1 MQKTVRQ
8 RSSAICA
15 SLVLL
20 SLAGAEPAPSFE
32 SPYGKSSSP
41 AQPAQGN
48 PLTNQG
54 QNRIARVFISNGSHT
69 AIVDPAHSYNPSG
82 GPISTAWVE
91 TGSYQIFFEGL
102 TGRAEG
108 MTHFGSW
115 QAQAHGSADEF
126 CSVGGFSATNRV
138 ETEVK
143 CYNALGLPADT
154 AFIVWWIPPNNGENI
169 SFTQGTATGQNTD
182 RARSYTTVRSVTGT
196 STGVTP
202 ERNGLGNYTVFFH
215 DIEGGL
221 NGGTAHV
228 TAAGNGAPNNYCSV
242 NNQFESGNDFAVD
255 ILCFDPFG
263 AAVDSFYW
271 IAVVPNP
278 MIGIAPGHNPI
289 GLGAA
294 LALQPTASDYRG
306 VPNFAHNPRG
316 TNQDVRFTRSGRGQ
330 YRATFED
337 IDPLMLGGTS
347 AIVTPCTGSGRC
359 TVENLGHVGSDLSAD
374 ILCFDFEGQP
384 RDMTYSIALV
394 GDPFQN
400 LVQNGSFE
408 SPSIGH
414 GINGFVSTVPGWTS
428 DIFDIWSGLNGMP
441 AYDGEQ
447 NLELDTNDSRIG
459 QGITVGISQT
469 VPTIAGRT
477 YLLSFAVANHPQSN
491 VSRVE
496 ARWNGI
502 PVQTAQQ
509 VATTW
514 SIFEA
519 QVLAAGSTS
528 RLEFRSNGPA
538 DALGDFIDDVRLVEL
553 NTSGGGGGGGMGPS
567 ISGLVPTS
575 VAANSG
581 SFTLRVNGSN
591 FCDGSAVNFDG
602 QPLETT
608 FVAGGPFG
616 SPGFLTAFV
625 EGSRILAEGS
635 AAITVV
641 NQGEISCALG
651 MSQPATLT
659 IDPAGGGMAG
669 DPPEITLITP
679 DTVQAGGPSFTL
691 RVDGPHFC
699 PASTIRFNGVPQ
711 RTTLHGAGQIVST
724 NIFVTADIDAS
735 LIADA
740 GMAAITIQNPI
751 GGPGC
756 TGDGVSNELLLAIAG
771 PAIVISDDLPP
782 RGVIGDPYSF
792 NLMAIGGTP
801 PFDFTV
807 VSGSLPPGLTLSS
820 GGAVSGLPTAAG
832 TFTWTALVSDALVQT
847 AVREFSIQ
855 VEQDPTEPAD
865 IVVPLQPLTFS
876 FSGGSV
882 PKRKVV
888 GITNAGG
895 QSAAIGISTR
905 TDDGAAWLSAS
916 PSMGNATASNP
927 LNVVVTAD
935 PTGLPP
941 GAYFGEVLVDTGM
954 APAQGPPPSA
964 IPVSMTISERQKFLR
979 LSLEGLT
986 FTAVNTGDPPQPL
999 SFDIFNDGGEA
1010 LTASLTADTFPA
1022 GVGWLSLPVSEFSV
1036 EPGGQASVAVQVSQ
1050 EGLGSGVRHGYVEI
1064 RSAGAS
1070 GGGRLL
1076 PVTFNILPG
1085 ASRPPLRVE
1094 PSGILI
1100 RTVEGGTPAPRMLT
1114 IANLRRLGSEPNTF
1128 QSVRLSEGPDPFVN
1142 SPSSSPIPPDDPIEM
1157 AITTDISG
1165 LSAGVTQTLLV
1176 LKFDDGSQV
1185 TVPLTVIIAPA
1196 DTANLKGQKE
1206 QADCATR
1213 LIPLV
1218 ESFSGGLQAY
1228 AGSPGFIRVRVSDDC
1243 GGSFLGGP
1251 SNEVRVDLAGSGEPA
1266 LFLSHVENGRW
1277 DATITAG
1284 LSADV
1289 VVNVTA
1295 TDGARGITGQTT
1307 TAVTVEEAI
1316 ADPPAIFAD
1325 GIRQAASFASQ
1336 PLAPGSFVTIFGS
1349 ELSSPPRTLAKARSR
1364 FRSLKPWRT
1373 PASSSPALRP
1383 PRWCSRWAASSTS
1396 FCPSN
1401 KTRTPAQSTY

>member
-1 MQKTVRQ
+1 
-8 RSSAICA
+8 
-15 SLVLL
+15 
-20 SLAGAEPAPSFE
+20 
-32 SPYGKSSSP
+32 
-41 AQPAQGN
+41 
-48 PLTNQG
+48 
-54 QNRIARVFISNGSHT
+54 
-69 AIVDPAHSYNPSG
+69 
-82 GPISTAWVE
+82 
-91 TGSYQIFFEGL
+91 
-102 TGRAEG
+102 
-108 MTHFGSW
+108 
-115 QAQAHGSADEF
+115 
-126 CSVGGFSATNRV
+126 
-138 ETEVK
+138 
-143 CYNALGLPADT
+143 
-154 AFIVWWIPPNNGENI
+154 
-169 SFTQGTATGQNTD
+169 
-182 RARSYTTVRSVTGT
+182 
-196 STGVTP
+196 
-202 ERNGLGNYTVFFH
+202 
-215 DIEGGL
+215 
-221 NGGTAHV
+221 
-228 TAAGNGAPNNYCSV
+228 
-242 NNQFESGNDFAVD
+242 
-255 ILCFDPFG
+255 
-263 AAVDSFYW
+263 
-271 IAVVPNP
+271 
-278 MIGIAPGHNPI
+278 
-289 GLGAA
+289 
-294 LALQPTASDYRG
+294 
-306 VPNFAHNPRG
+306 
-316 TNQDVRFTRSGRGQ
+316 
-330 YRATFED
+330 
-337 IDPLMLGGTS
+337 
-347 AIVTPCTGSGRC
+347 
-359 TVENLGHVGSDLSAD
+359 
-374 ILCFDFEGQP
+374 
-384 RDMTYSIALV
+384 
-394 GDPFQN
+394 
-400 LVQNGSFE
+400 
-408 SPSIGH
+408 
-414 GINGFVSTVPGWTS
+414 
-428 DIFDIWSGLNGMP
+428 
-441 AYDGEQ
+441 
-447 NLELDTNDSRIG
+447 
-459 QGITVGISQT
+459 
-469 VPTIAGRT
+469 
-477 YLLSFAVANHPQSN
+477 
-491 VSRVE
+491 
-496 ARWNGI
+496 
-502 PVQTAQQ
+502 
-509 VATTW
+509 
-514 SIFEA
+514 
-519 QVLAAGSTS
+519 
-528 RLEFRSNGPA
+528 
-538 DALGDFIDDVRLVEL
+538 
-553 NTSGGGGGGGMGPS
+553 MGPS

-1036 EPGGQASVAVQVSQ
+1036 EPGSRASQPRGAGIWGPPRIRRNSLSWSFRRRPPAARHLQHLAR
-1050 EGLGSGVRHGYVEI
+1050 GLTSAASRGAQRDPHSDRRRRDPCATNANHCQLATPRFRTQHLPKCTALRGPRSVRQLSIERSNSAGRPDRDGDYDRHQWPQRGRYPDAAGAEI
-1064 RSAGAS
+1064 RRRQPGHRAFDGHHRARRY
-1070 GGGRLL
+1070 GEPKGTKRAGRL
-1076 PVTFNILPG
+1076 
-1085 ASRPPLRVE
+1085 S
-1094 PSGILI
+1094 
-1100 RTVEGGTPAPRMLT
+1100 
-1114 IANLRRLGSEPNTF
+1114 
-1128 QSVRLSEGPDPFVN
+1128 
-1142 SPSSSPIPPDDPIEM
+1142 
-1157 AITTDISG
+1157 
-1165 LSAGVTQTLLV
+1165 
-1176 LKFDDGSQV
+1176 
-1185 TVPLTVIIAPA
+1185 
-1196 DTANLKGQKE
+1196 
-1206 QADCATR
+1206 ATR

-1349 ELSSPPRTLAKARSR
+1349 ELSSPASNLGEGAVAVPLPETLADASV
-1364 FRSLKPWRT
+1364 FVAGFT
-1373 PASSSPALRP
+1373 PAPMVFALGSQLNIILPFEQDPNAGPIDVLILRGATPSAPFELQIAAAEPGIFTIGSAGVGEAVVQDAAFQLVSRQIPGARPAVSPGDVVIIYATGLGAVTP
-1383 PRWCSRWAASSTS
+1383 EVASGTAS
-1396 FCPSN
+1396 PSN
-1401 KTRTPAQSTY
+1401 PLATVAGEVRVEIGGVNAAIGFAGLTPNFVSLYQLNVVIPPGLAPGDAEVVIFVGGRPSPSGVTLAIE